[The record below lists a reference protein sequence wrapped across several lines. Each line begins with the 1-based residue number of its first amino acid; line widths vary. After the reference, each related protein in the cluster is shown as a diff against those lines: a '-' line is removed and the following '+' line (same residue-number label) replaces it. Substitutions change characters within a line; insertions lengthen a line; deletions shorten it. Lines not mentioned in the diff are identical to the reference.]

1 MNKTI
6 LTIDEKA
13 KRAPERFRAKAFR
26 RLIGLCLYYKT
37 TLVLGLMCTV
47 AFACLHT
54 VSIGAAFPIFK
65 ILLEEEGLQGWSNR
79 MLAGQRL
86 EADLSIPGD
95 SGDVRIIKLHSDS
108 PLYEL
113 GLRSGD
119 RIWDPAH
126 RPATE
131 WFAEIAHLDNN
142 TSIQLQADALELE
155 TTLSS
160 RSLTVPVT
168 SLDSAYQLFR
178 WGTSFI
184 PGDSHQDKLFI
195 LKSLLIGLIGIVVLA
210 NIFRYFGE
218 VMIARSIL
226 RAMMQLRTE
235 LYAHTLQLPMS
246 FFAGRPTSDLVGRFV
261 QDMQEVQRGMLTFF
275 SKFIREPLRAVFIL
289 SGALIL
295 DWQLTLTVLTIGPVL
310 VLIFWQVGRRV
321 KKSNRKLLEAYGQ
334 MIGALTASLQNLRV
348 VKAYT
353 AELHERNQ
361 LLRVDRQVF
370 KQQFKLAKMQA
381 LVSPLIETIAVFAGS
396 LLALW
401 LAMRVLNAELS
412 ISKFMLLGVAL
423 SLLFDPFR
431 KLSDVYVRVQR
442 ATAGADRIFQIIDQP
457 IEQVAGDDRI
467 ELSPLKDRIEFEHV
481 TFTYPGSETPAIQD
495 VNLTIQRGETV
506 AIVGPN
512 GSGKTTLVSLLP
524 RLYDPQSGSI
534 RYDGVNIKE
543 SSLLSLRQ
551 QIGLVS
557 QDAIVFAAT
566 PLENI
571 AYGAPQ
577 CNEQKAID
585 AAQRAYADEFIKNIP
600 GGYTSDLGERG
611 STLSGGQ
618 RQRLAIARAIFRNA
632 PILIFDEATSQ
643 IDTESELKI
652 QNALQEFA
660 KDRTTL
666 IIAHRLST
674 IQFAD
679 RIVVMETGRVIDV
692 GNHQELFNRCDVYR
706 NLCETQFITEPV

>member
-6 LTIDEKA
+6 LTIDQKA
-13 KRAPERFRAKAFR
+13 KRAPERFRGKAFR
-26 RLIGLCLYYKT
+26 RLIGLCLHYKT
-37 TLVLGLMCTV
+37 TLVIGLMCTV

-65 ILLEEEGLQGWSNR
+65 ILLEEEGLLGWSNR
-79 MLAGQRL
+79 ILAGERL
-86 EADLSIPGD
+86 DADISLTTD
-95 SGDVRIIKLHSDS
+95 SGDVLIVKLHSHS
-108 PLYEL
+108 ALYQQ
-113 GLRSGD
+113 GLRAGD
-119 RIWDPAH
+119 RIWDPEH
-126 RPATE
+126 RPVTE
-131 WFAEIAHLDNN
+131 WFAEMSHLDDGAD
-142 TSIQLQADALELE
+142 IQLQTDATQAE
-155 TTLSS
+155 SS
-160 RSLTVPVT
+160 ISSSSITVTAIP
-168 SLDSAYQLFR
+168 LDRAYRMLR
-178 WGTSFI
+178 WGSTFI

-195 LKSLLIGLIGIVVLA
+195 LKSLLFGLIGIVIVA

-218 VMIARSIL
+218 VLIAHSIL
-226 RAMMQLRTE
+226 RAMMHLRTN

-261 QDMQEVQRGMLTFF
+261 QDIQEVQRGMLTFF
-275 SKFIREPLRAVFIL
+275 SKFIREPLRALFIL
-289 SGALIL
+289 SGAFIL
-295 DWQLTLTVLTIGPVL
+295 DWQLTLMVLTIGPIL

-353 AELHERNQ
+353 AEQHEQNL
-361 LLRVDRQVF
+361 LLRVDKRVF

-396 LLALW
+396 LVALW

-457 IEQVAGDDRI
+457 IEQVGGVDQI
-467 ELSPLKDRIEFEHV
+467 ELTPLKDCIEFIDV
-481 TFTYPGSETPAIQD
+481 TFTYPGAEVPAIQD
-495 VNLTIQRGETV
+495 VNLTIRRGETV

-512 GSGKTTLVSLLP
+512 GSGKTTLMSLLP
-524 RLYDPQSGSI
+524 RLFDPQSGTI
-534 RYDGVNIKE
+534 LYDGVNIKE
-543 SSLLSLRQ
+543 SSLRSLRH

-557 QDAIVFAAT
+557 QEAIVFAAT

-577 CNEQKAID
+577 SNDQKAID

-600 GGYTSDLGERG
+600 GGYNSDLGERG

-660 KDRTTL
+660 KDRTTF

-679 RIVVMETGRVIDV
+679 RIVVMEAGRVIDV

-706 NLCETQFITEPV
+706 NLCETQFVTESV